1 GGREL
6 RRSHAENG
14 RLGARAGSWLMAF
27 GPIEGSPIPLLG
39 PHEPFSADVAP
50 AVAPER
56 AAIASGGGGFLNL
69 VVQANARSA
78 SARHMAQ
85 AMASGQSDDIHGT
98 MIEVTKASI
107 ETRLMVNVKDKII
120 DAFYEIWRMNV

>member
-1 GGREL
+1 
-6 RRSHAENG
+6 
-14 RLGARAGSWLMAF
+14 MAI

-39 PHEPFSADVAP
+39 PHVPLSVDVAP
-50 AVAPER
+50 AKESER
-56 AAIASGGGGFLNL
+56 DAVGSMGDGFLNL
-69 VVQANARSA
+69 VVQANARST

-107 ETRLMVNVKDKII
+107 ETRLMVNVKDKVL

>member
-1 GGREL
+1 
-6 RRSHAENG
+6 
-14 RLGARAGSWLMAF
+14 MAI

-39 PHEPFSADVAP
+39 PHVPYSVDVPP
-50 AVAPER
+50 ANTEPER
-56 AAIASGGGGFLNL
+56 DALGSIGDGFLNL
-69 VVQANARSA
+69 VVQANARST

-107 ETRLMVNVKDKII
+107 ETRLMVNVKDKVI
-120 DAFYEIWRMNV
+120 DAFYEIWRMSV

>member
-1 GGREL
+1 
-6 RRSHAENG
+6 
-14 RLGARAGSWLMAF
+14 MAI

-39 PHEPFSADVAP
+39 AHQPFSLNVAP
-50 AVAPER
+50 AAEQER
-56 AAIASGGGGFLNL
+56 DALGSVGDGFLNL

-98 MIEVTKASI
+98 MIEVTKAGI

>member
-1 GGREL
+1 
-6 RRSHAENG
+6 
-14 RLGARAGSWLMAF
+14 MAI
-27 GPIEGSPIPLLG
+27 GPIEGSAIPLLG
-39 PHEPFSADVAP
+39 PHVPYTGAIPSAG
-50 AVAPER
+50 
-56 AAIASGGGGFLNL
+56 AAGAEASGAAPDISGSQAPGRDDAVGSIGDGFLNL

-107 ETRLMVNVKDKII
+107 ETRLMVNVKDKVI

>member
-1 GGREL
+1 
-6 RRSHAENG
+6 
-14 RLGARAGSWLMAF
+14 MAI

-39 PHEPFSADVAP
+39 AHQPFSLDVAP
-50 AVAPER
+50 VGEPER
-56 AAIASGGGGFLNL
+56 DALGSAGDGFLNL
-69 VVQANARSA
+69 LVQANARSA

-98 MIEVTKASI
+98 MIEVTKAGI

>member
-1 GGREL
+1 
-6 RRSHAENG
+6 
-14 RLGARAGSWLMAF
+14 MAI

-39 PHEPFSADVAP
+39 PHVPYSVDVAP
-50 AVAPER
+50 AKEPER
-56 AAIASGGGGFLNL
+56 DAVGSMGDGFLNL

-78 SARHMAQ
+78 SARHMAH

-98 MIEVTKASI
+98 MIEVTKSSI
-107 ETRLMVNVKDKII
+107 ETRLMVNVKDKVL